1 MKIIR
6 FFFLL
11 FKKRM
16 RSGKIDPY
24 GMCVIIGQQS
34 AKILKVLGN
43 DYYIVI
49 FLNSPYKVEKVQHKF
64 MSEFVPLRRAH
75 FKTDQVVMVINDYNT
90 PIKDAKKGKIVGD
103 VALREDNSVLYNVEI
118 ENSQVNVDQR
128 KIFPIYQRKIFPY
141 SIYLQNY
148 INNDEYEGKENI
160 RDQTLMS
167 GDELYRLNN
176 SNLLSTLNT
185 FQLFYLNMFFRLF
198 FQHKTFAPKIEKYT
212 LFFIMTSN
220 DNTSTVA
227 ENDTTGQAKTHGKTL
242 SNDFLVSSRIY
253 KLKKTTCKRLYKNI
267 ERFVFEN
274 NKLLIFGQNDI
285 YHVPSRKLYDIVT
298 SINRTSENTNNST
311 NQDYYIIIKTMTN
324 NDI

>member
-75 FKTDQVVMVINDYNT
+75 FKTDQVVMVIDDYNT
-90 PIKDAKKGKIVGD
+90 PIKYAKKGKIVGD
-103 VALREDNSVLYNVEI
+103 VALRDDNSVLYKVKF
-118 ENSQVNVDQR
+118 ENSDVAVDQT
-128 KIFPIYQRKIFPY
+128 KIFPY
-141 SIYLQNY
+141 SIYLENY
-148 INNDEYEGKENI
+148 INNYEYEGKENI

-298 SINRTSENTNNST
+298 SINRTLENTNNST
-311 NQDYYIIIKTMTN
+311 NQDYYIIIKN
-324 NDI
+324 NDQ

>member
-1 MKIIR
+1 MNEK
-6 FFFLL
+6 LN
-11 FKKRM
+11 
-16 RSGKIDPY
+16 PY
-24 GMCVIIGQQS
+24 GMCVMIGQQS
-34 AKILKVLGN
+34 AKILKVLAN
-43 DYYIVI
+43 DHYIVI
-49 FLNSPYKVEKVQHKF
+49 FLESPYKVKKVKHKL
-64 MSEFVPLRRAH
+64 MSQFVPLRRAY
-75 FKTDQVVMVINDYNT
+75 FETDQDVMVIDEYNT
-90 PIKDAKKGKIVGD
+90 PIKEAKKGKIIGSLD
-103 VALREDNSVLYNVEI
+103 LRNGKPVIYNVQF
-118 ENSQVNVDQR
+118 ENSDVDVDQR
-128 KIFPIYQRKIFPY
+128 KIFPYSQQKIFPY
-141 SIYLQNY
+141 SVYLENY
-148 INNDEYEGKENI
+148 IKNDDYEGKENM

-267 ERFVFEN
+267 EQFVFEN
-274 NKLLIFGQNDI
+274 NKLLRFGQNDI
-285 YHVPSRKLYDIVT
+285 YHVPSRKMYDIVT

-311 NQDYYIIIKTMTN
+311 NQDYYIIIKS
-324 NDI
+324 NDK